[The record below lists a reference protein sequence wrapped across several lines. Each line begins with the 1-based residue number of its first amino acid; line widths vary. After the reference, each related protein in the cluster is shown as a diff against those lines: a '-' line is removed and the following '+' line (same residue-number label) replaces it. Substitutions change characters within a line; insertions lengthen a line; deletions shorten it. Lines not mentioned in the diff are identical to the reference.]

1 MWKNCEPVNS
11 KFLQSKLL
19 QNKPFDDTLEFT
31 AKIVISNEV
40 KKIRSEDFEEQ
51 SKSSETQKLFE
62 QEQSGADK
70 VVTTLSKK
78 TTKITNSSEI
88 ATKTE
93 QEERAKTTASSV
105 DTGSKASIIVVS
117 RGAREGQT
125 FILIQKIWREV
136 TVGSAKSHP

>member
-1 MWKNCEPVNS
+1 MQPVNS
-11 KFLQSKLL
+11 KSLFSILL
-19 QNKPFDDTLEFT
+19 QNEPFDDTLEFT

-88 ATKTE
+88 ATKTD
-93 QEERAKTTASSV
+93 QEKRAKTTASSV

-117 RGAREGQT
+117 RGAREGQI
-125 FILIQKIWREV
+125 FILIQKI
-136 TVGSAKSHP
+136 

>member
-1 MWKNCEPVNS
+1 MEKFGTRQFKIFTEIMFS
-11 KFLQSKLL
+11 KPL
-19 QNKPFDDTLEFT
+19 QNEPFDDTLKFT

-125 FILIQKIWREV
+125 FILIQKI
-136 TVGSAKSHP
+136 

>member
-1 MWKNCEPVNS
+1 MEKFGTRQFKIFTETMFS
-11 KFLQSKLL
+11 KPL
-19 QNKPFDDTLEFT
+19 QNEPFDDTLKFT

-51 SKSSETQKLFE
+51 SKSSQTQKLFE

-117 RGAREGQT
+117 RGAREGQI
-125 FILIQKIWREV
+125 FILIQKI
-136 TVGSAKSHP
+136 

>member
-1 MWKNCEPVNS
+1 MEKFGTRQFKIFTETMFS
-11 KFLQSKLL
+11 KPL
-19 QNKPFDDTLEFT
+19 QNEPFDETLKFT

-117 RGAREGQT
+117 RGAREGQI
-125 FILIQKIWREV
+125 FILIQKI
-136 TVGSAKSHP
+136 